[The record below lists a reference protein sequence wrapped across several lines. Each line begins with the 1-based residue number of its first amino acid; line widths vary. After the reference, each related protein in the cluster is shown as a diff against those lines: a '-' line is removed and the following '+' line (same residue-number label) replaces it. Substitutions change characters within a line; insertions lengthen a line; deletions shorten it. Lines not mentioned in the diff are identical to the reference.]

1 MIQKKIWVLF
11 LGLISF
17 ALSAQEICQSMTI
30 PILQTDRLTLRLIDM
45 QDAQALFEITSDE
58 NITEYTYMITLH
70 ASIDDTEKWIER
82 ILNQYEKDGVI
93 PFVVVDT
100 HTHEILG
107 CCFAW
112 YLAKHA
118 RMDVGYFYKK
128 SSWGKGFATEA
139 LQALI
144 QFLCTSTNCVRI
156 EATCDPKN
164 KASAK
169 VLEKAGMIYEGLLR
183 NFVCV
188 RNLPED
194 RKIYAFIPE
203 SYKKSELL

>member
-1 MIQKKIWVLF
+1 MNIKLYVFMMSMLCVT
-11 LGLISF
+11 
-17 ALSAQEICQSMTI
+17 LSAQEICQSMTI
-30 PILQTDRLTLRLIDM
+30 PILQTDRLTLRLIEM
-45 QDAQALFEITSDE
+45 QDAQALFEIASDE
-58 NITEYTYMITLH
+58 NVTEYTYMITLH
-70 ASIDDTEKWIER
+70 ESIDDTEKWIER
-82 ILNQYEKDGVI
+82 ILDLYEKDGVI

-112 YLAKHA
+112 YLVKHA

-128 SSWGKGFATEA
+128 SSWGNGFATEA

-156 EATCDPKN
+156 EATCDPEN

-169 VLEKAGMIYEGLLR
+169 VLEKAGMIYEGLFR
-183 NFVCV
+183 NFVVV
-188 RNLPED
+188 RNNPED
-194 RKIYAFIPE
+194 RKIYACIPE